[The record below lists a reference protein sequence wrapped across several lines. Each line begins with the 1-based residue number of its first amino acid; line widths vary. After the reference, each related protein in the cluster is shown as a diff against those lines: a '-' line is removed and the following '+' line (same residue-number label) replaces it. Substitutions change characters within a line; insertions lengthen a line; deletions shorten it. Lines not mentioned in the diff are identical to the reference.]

1 MATETEEEK
10 KQFEREAKAL
20 LEGFWSALF
29 CYRVPR
35 PLKVGVLEDLISDA
49 EARGLPFNKEILR
62 KALVKYT
69 CRYKYQDAL
78 AQGGERYGL
87 DGKAYG
93 MVSDEQQERAKGQIA
108 RRNAKAALVRNAKKS

>member
-29 CYRVPR
+29 CYRAPR

-108 RRNAKAALVRNAKKS
+108 QRNAKAALVRNAKKS

>member
-1 MATETEEEK
+1 MVTQEEK
-10 KQFEREAKAL
+10 RQHEREARAL

-29 CYRVPR
+29 CYRAPR

-49 EARGLPFNKEILR
+49 KSRGLPFDNEILK

-87 DGKAYG
+87 DGKACG
-93 MVSDEQQERAKGQIA
+93 MVSDEQQERAKGQIV
-108 RRNAKAALVRNAKKS
+108 RRNAKAVLAKNLKK